1 MRNWTLISLFTALSL
16 FVGGNAL
23 GAPRVPHVF
32 IISIDGGKPDVIR
45 KSQMPML
52 LGLVTQAAATWKART
67 VEPNVTL
74 PSHTSML
81 TGVSPKRH
89 KITWNSWEPSK
100 GLVRVQTIFA
110 KAKAAGLK
118 TALFAAKEK
127 FRHLNVPETLDVFAL
142 PAGSPGVSQE
152 AAKYI
157 IETKPNLAFMHL
169 PEADSTGHK
178 YGWGS
183 SKQKSA
189 LRTVDA
195 AIATIVE
202 AVHQAGIA
210 EQSVVIVTADH
221 GGIGLSHGLPIA
233 ANYTIPWIAHGAGVV
248 RGKALPSGIRTID
261 TAATAL
267 WLLDLPTAGIEGR
280 PVTSAFS
287 FEN

>member
-1 MRNWTLISLFTALSL
+1 MRNWTLSIFVAISLLAGLTSEA
-16 FVGGNAL
+16 
-23 GAPRVPHVF
+23 APRASHVF

-45 KSQMPML
+45 KSQMPTL
-52 LGLVTQAAATWKART
+52 LGLLPEAATTWKART

-81 TGVSPKRH
+81 TGVGPKTH

-100 GLVRVQTIFA
+100 GVVRFQTIFA
-110 KAKAAGLK
+110 KAKAAGLT
-118 TALFAAKEK
+118 TAIFAAKEK
-127 FRHLNVPETLDVFAL
+127 FRHLNAPQSLDVFAL
-142 PAGSPGVSQE
+142 PGGSPGVSQE
-152 AAKYI
+152 AARYI
-157 IETKPNLAFMHL
+157 IESKPNLAFMHL

-195 AIATIVE
+195 AIANIVT
-202 AVHQAGIA
+202 AVAEAGIA
-210 EQSVVIVTADH
+210 NESVIIITADH
-221 GGIGLSHGLPIA
+221 GGLGLTHGLSIA
-233 ANYTIPWIAHGAGVV
+233 ANYTIPWIAFGAGVV
-248 RGKALPSGIRTID
+248 KGKSLPSGIRTVD

-267 WLLDLPTAGIEGR
+267 WLLDLPTNGIEGR